1 MQTLPTNLPKRLG
14 GFKWFHLSFWLFG
27 MRIPFLLGR
36 CMNQSQEH
44 FTLSLWEEM
53 VQEGGFYVEGFHH
66 SMVPECIPPY
76 NKKCNLKKSSLWRNK
91 SPWKSPFLGSI
102 LVLLGC
108 IKHQP
113 GNYSEQWCPF
123 LVLLSM
129 IQTTCSI
136 SMLAGELLAK
146 TRTFPNRKYAL
157 PETNIAPENRSLE
170 SRRFLF
176 ETIMS
181 SGNVTVSF
189 RECTSLSFFN
199 WTFDWQKRSPKMDAP
214 TNLLEGPAYTGFQK
228 DPKISKGSLTGQ
240 WISDTDSPKWNLQ
253 HLSKMLRINLS
264 HPFPDHAS
272 HFWPKLKKKPPHLW
286 VGGLFMG
293 EFFDLHPGLCLA
305 GQPTLPGPRNPP
317 KIKAY

>member
-1 MQTLPTNLPKRLG
+1 MQTLPTNFPKRLS
-14 GFKWFHLSFWLFG
+14 GFKWSPFRFGCLGWEFLFCWG
-27 MRIPFLLGR
+27 DVWIKAKNISHYLCGKKWFKRGGSMLRD
-36 CMNQSQEH
+36 
-44 FTLSLWEEM
+44 FTIRWYLNVYL
-53 VQEGGFYVEGFHH
+53 HTRLRN
-66 SMVPECIPPY
+66 

-214 TNLLEGPAYTGFQK
+214 KNLLEGPAYTGVQK
-228 DPKISKGSLTGQ
+228 DPKISKESLTGQ
-240 WISDTDSPKWNLQ
+240 WISDTDSPKWSLQ
-253 HLSKMLRINLS
+253 HLFQN
-264 HPFPDHAS
+264 A
-272 HFWPKLKKKPPHLW
+272 
-286 VGGLFMG
+286 
-293 EFFDLHPGLCLA
+293 
-305 GQPTLPGPRNPP
+305 
-317 KIKAY
+317 